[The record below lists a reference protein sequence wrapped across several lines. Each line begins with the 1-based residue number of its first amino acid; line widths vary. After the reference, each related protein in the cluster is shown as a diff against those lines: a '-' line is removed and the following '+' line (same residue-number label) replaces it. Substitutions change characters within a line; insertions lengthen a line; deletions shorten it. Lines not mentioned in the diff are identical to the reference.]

1 MNLEINVTTEALD
14 AHKKISQKLGR
25 YAIFKAD
32 EEKKNVILES
42 EGGLE
47 ATFDEFKEALP
58 NDEPR

>member
-1 MNLEINVTTEALD
+1 MNLEIDVSSESLD
-14 AHKKISQKLGR
+14 AFKKINQKQGR

-47 ATFDEFKEALP
+47 ATFAEFKEAIP
-58 NDEPR
+58 DHEPR